1 MFLPSQN
8 YSDATKSL
16 SRKMKTNFASAVT
29 NLVPKSPTS
38 EDLQHVLGLNNSQTS
53 PQQQEAEAESVSQR
67 QAAADADLLKSIV
80 EPLEEQIGALK
91 QKLRDTDLLLGES
104 EKRHAKSVM
113 GVAPLADWLAGQ
125 ADVDQ
130 ALSSIQVSQ
139 KFFRIAYLV
148 LFTFDKFLR
157 CC

>member
-1 MFLPSQN
+1 ME
-8 YSDATKSL
+8 A
-16 SRKMKTNFASAVT
+16 
-29 NLVPKSPTS
+29 
-38 EDLQHVLGLNNSQTS
+38 H

-139 KFFRIAYLV
+139 EFFWIAYLV